1 MSLNTVFKLASD
13 EAVPSVSLLD
23 GLKTDNVDPEFALV
37 SNVNVKLSKELF
49 FFNCITAKLM
59 IANWPEPYMII

>member
-37 SNVNVKLSKELF
+37 SNVNVKRSKELF
-49 FFNCITAKLM
+49 FNYITAKLM

>member
-49 FFNCITAKLM
+49 FNCITAKLM

>member
-49 FFNCITAKLM
+49 FNYITAKLM

>member
-49 FFNCITAKLM
+49 FNCITAKLM
-59 IANWPEPYMII
+59 ISNWPELYMII

>member
-37 SNVNVKLSKELF
+37 SNVNVKLSKELYF
-49 FFNCITAKLM
+49 LTA
-59 IANWPEPYMII
+59 